1 MAARGVVIAGGGLA
15 AQRCAERLRRRGF
28 EGPIRMVCDEA
39 VRPYDRPPLSKELL
53 AGQDRPLSFRDHDW
67 YADNDVTL
75 LLGERAAGL
84 NPAAQLLE
92 LESGEALGYDQLLI
106 ATGAAPRMIPAANR
120 FENAFALRTLA
131 DAEALRSQLTPGAR
145 LAIVGAGFIG
155 LEVAS
160 TARKL
165 GVHVEIVEAADT
177 PLSAILGP
185 RLGLWF
191 AEMHADEGVSLS
203 LSTAVSEF
211 RGNGRVEELVLSDE
225 RVLQCDALVVAIGVA
240 PALDWLEGSPLDPRG
255 IPVDAAGRTSLPKV
269 YAAGD
274 AARPWEP
281 ALGSYVRSEHWEA
294 AAAQGAAAA
303 DAMLGLEPAAR
314 APASFWSDQYGVRI
328 QYLGH
333 AALADSVAIEG
344 DPEARDFTALFTRR
358 GKPVAA
364 LLAGRPR
371 ALAEI
376 RRLIAKELSDELPS

>member
-1 MAARGVVIAGGGLA
+1 
-15 AQRCAERLRRRGF
+15 
-28 EGPIRMVCDEA
+28 MVCEEA

-53 AGQDRPLSFRDHDW
+53 AGQDKRLSFREHDW

-75 LLGERAAGL
+75 LLGERASGL
-84 NPAAQLLE
+84 DPAAQVLTLA
-92 LESGEALGYDQLLI
+92 SGEELAYDELLI
-106 ATGAAPRMIPAANR
+106 ATGAAPRTIPATHR
-120 FENAFALRTLA
+120 FENSFALRTLA
-131 DAEALRSQLTPGAR
+131 DAEALRSQLTPGSR

-185 RLGLWF
+185 RLGRWF
-191 AEMHADEGVSLS
+191 ADMHAGEGVSLS
-203 LSTAVSEF
+203 LSTSVSEF
-211 RGNGRVEELVLSDE
+211 RGNGRVEELILSDGRSVE
-225 RVLQCDALVVAIGVA
+225 CDALVVAIGVA
-240 PALDWLEGSPLDPRG
+240 PALEWLAGSPLDPHG
-255 IPVDAAGRTSLPKV
+255 IAVDAAGRTSLPNV

-281 ALGSYVRSEHWEA
+281 ALGSHVRSEHWEA

-303 DAMLGLEPAAR
+303 EAMLGLEQASR

-333 AALADSVAIEG
+333 AALADSVAIDG
-344 DPEARDFTALFTRR
+344 DPAARDFTALFTRR

-371 ALAEI
+371 AHAEV
-376 RRLIAKELSDELPS
+376 RRLIAKELTDDLQSRDR